1 MTDWTALQSHLERWY
16 SDPLAFVTE
25 LWDVKPEPWQITA
38 LNAVRDNER
47 VSVRSGHGVGKT
59 TLEAWATLWFL
70 LTRKPALVVATANSQ
85 DQLRD
90 VVFRTIGQWA
100 ARLPQPLRGEIDVT
114 SERVWIKSAPQE
126 NYGVA
131 RTASKEKPEALQG
144 FHEKNM
150 LFIMEEASG
159 IPNEVVEVGQGAL
172 STPGAKL
179 LMCGNPTRNS
189 GYFYDSF
196 HKLKDSFCRIH
207 VSSEDVE
214 RARGHIQDIIDRYG
228 LESNQYRVRVLGEF
242 PLEGDDILIP
252 LHLVEA
258 ASQRPVH
265 ILNEYRPVWG
275 VDPARFG
282 DDRTAL
288 AKRRGNTLLEPINS
302 WSNYDTV
309 QSAKFVLEQY
319 ESTSTDDR
327 PYEILVDEIGIGAG
341 VLDRLREEGL
351 PARGVNVA
359 ERPSN
364 VPRFRRLRDELWWR
378 AREWF
383 EQRNCQIPDHAE
395 FISEISDVTYEVD
408 PGGKVVVEPKD
419 KMKERVGK
427 SPDLADAFVLTF
439 GGGLEKIEEHA
450 IDRYRRASRNRRKRS
465 WMAS

>member
-1 MTDWTALQSHLERWY
+1 MSWQSLAPHLERWY
-16 SDPLAFVTE
+16 SDPNAFVTE
-25 LWDVKPEPWQITA
+25 LWDVTPEEWQVKA
-38 LNAVRDNER
+38 LEGVRDHPR
-47 VSVRSGHGVGKT
+47 VSIRSGHGVGKT

-100 ARLPQPLRGEIDVT
+100 ARLPEPLRGELDVT
-114 SERVWIKSAPQE
+114 SERVWLKSAPQE

-196 HKLKDSFCRIH
+196 HKLRNSFHKIH

-252 LHLVEA
+252 LHLVESA
-258 ASQRPVH
+258 VH
-265 ILNEYRPVWG
+265 RRVEPLDIYRTVWG
-275 VDPARFG
+275 VDPARYG

-288 AKRRGNTLLEPINS
+288 AKRRGNELLCPIQS
-302 WSNYDTV
+302 WSNYDTI
-309 QSAKFVLEQY
+309 QSARFVMEQY
-319 ESTSTDDR
+319 EATHTDLR

-341 VLDRLREEGL
+341 VLDSLRENGL

-383 EQRNCQIPDHAE
+383 ERRNCIIPDQEE
-395 FISEISDVTYEVD
+395 FISEISDVTYEVE
-408 PGGKVVVEPKD
+408 PGGKVVVESKKD
-419 KMKERVGK
+419 MKERGGK

-439 GGGLEKIEEHA
+439 AGGLEKIEEHI
-450 IDRYRRASRNRRKRS
+450 IDRYKRTRQSNRGG
-465 WMAS
+465 WMAA